1 MTYRPYPNADRAR
14 HQIERH
20 DDETPPL
27 PDGSGRPLSPFEQHV
42 MAGVEGM
49 GEALRPQLEAI
60 GKSLL
65 AAFRPRPY
73 RYDEEQTG

>member
-1 MTYRPYPNADRAR
+1 MNHRPYPNANRAR

-42 MAGVEGM
+42 RAGLEGM
-49 GEALRPQLEAI
+49 GEALRPQLEAM
-60 GKSLL
+60 GASLL

-73 RYDEEQTG
+73 RYDEETTP

>member
-20 DDETPPL
+20 DDETPPQAQVG
-27 PDGSGRPLSPFEQHV
+27 DRQMSPLERQFFLAAAE
-42 MAGVEGM
+42 AGEK
-49 GEALRPQLEAI
+49 LRPQLEAV

-65 AAFRPRPY
+65 AAFRPRPVSS
-73 RYDEEQTG
+73 EETSG